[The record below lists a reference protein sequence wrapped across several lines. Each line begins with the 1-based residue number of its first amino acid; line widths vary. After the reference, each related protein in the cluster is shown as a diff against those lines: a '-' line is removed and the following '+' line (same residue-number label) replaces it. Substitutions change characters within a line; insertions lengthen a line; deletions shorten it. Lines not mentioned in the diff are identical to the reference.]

1 MNLPFQ
7 RIAVV
12 GLGLIGGSLVKSFR
26 RRMPECKL
34 IGVDSRDI
42 LAAAQE
48 YLDGVFEPEALAQ
61 AVREADLIF
70 LAAPINTIL
79 QQLPEVAQSIPP
91 GAVVTDVGS
100 TKSLIVEQAHQYFI
114 GERYFIGGHPM
125 TGRELGGWENSDAQL
140 FENAAYVLT
149 PAPDFPAGL
158 LQSLRAVLQ
167 SLGARVMTLDS
178 ALHDHIVAEV
188 SHLPQLLAVAL
199 MNFVG
204 RQNHQLDLGLQ
215 LAGGGFRDMTRLA
228 ASPVEIWRDI
238 FTSNQKNLQTSLKA
252 FIVELQKM
260 SDDFDRASIES
271 AFHRANHLRQRLTQ
285 WR

>member
-48 YLDGVFEPEALAQ
+48 YLDGVFESEALAQ

-70 LAAPINTIL
+70 LATPINTIL
-79 QQLPEVAQSIPP
+79 EQLPEVAESIPP

-100 TKSLIVEQAHQYFI
+100 TKSLIVEQAHKYFI

-125 TGRELGGWENSDAQL
+125 TGRELGGWENSDAQI

-149 PAPDFPAGL
+149 PASHLPAEL
-158 LQSLRAVLQ
+158 LESLTDLLQ
-167 SLGARVMTLDS
+167 SLGARIMTLDP
-178 ALHDHIVAEV
+178 ALHDQIVAEV

-204 RQNHQLDLGLQ
+204 RQNHQLDLCLQ

-238 FTSNQKNLQTSLKA
+238 FTSNQKNLQISLKA

-260 SDDFDRASIES
+260 SEDFDRANIES
-271 AFHRANHLRQRLTQ
+271 AFHQANHLRQRLTQ
-285 WR
+285 SR